1 MLNHRLSRPWCEN
14 MICWDNNFSKNV
26 QYFGGL
32 KFYICAFYQKFSEV
46 YTNRFEAKV
55 EGRRIMS
62 Y

>member
-1 MLNHRLSRPWCEN
+1 